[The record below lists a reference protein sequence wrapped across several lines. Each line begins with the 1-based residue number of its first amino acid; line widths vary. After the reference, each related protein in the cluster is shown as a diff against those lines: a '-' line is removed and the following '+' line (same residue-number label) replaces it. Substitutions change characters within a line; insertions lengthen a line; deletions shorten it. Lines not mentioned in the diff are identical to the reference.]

1 MFEIV
6 KQIFISVMMSFG
18 FNIPSVN
25 LLNVVSVNAAP
36 LNTVQLKCVSI
47 NN

>member
-6 KQIFISVMMSFG
+6 KQIFVSAMMSFG
-18 FNIPSVN
+18 CNIPSVN
-25 LLNVVSVNAAP
+25 LLNAVLLNAAP
-36 LNTVQLKCVSI
+36 LNTVQLKFVSI